1 MSRDRESVLDAP
13 RLPVPTVR
21 RGPTPGVRG
30 GREDQRQGRMRKAL
44 LGLLPILT
52 LVILVCI
59 WEVVAVVGHMK
70 PYLLPRPLE
79 VARAIGT
86 YHSVLLSALWH
97 TLIRVL
103 FGFAISAAAGVV
115 IGVFVA
121 FSKILERMVYPILV
135 AFQAVPTIALAPLL
149 LIWLGYGNSMKVS
162 MAALVGFFP
171 MVLQSV
177 LGMREISED
186 MVNMARVTGAPAGR
200 IFRIVRFPNALP
212 ALFTGVKMCITL
224 SVIGVIIGEFVAST
238 PGGSGGLGYIIS
250 SAEGRLQTDLA
261 FAAIAILAALSLA
274 IFYVAT
280 WLEKKLV
287 RR

>member
-1 MSRDRESVLDAP
+1 
-13 RLPVPTVR
+13 
-21 RGPTPGVRG
+21 
-30 GREDQRQGRMRKAL
+30 MRKAL